1 MALTKK
7 EREKLQSLRSRAN
20 KLASDAKKL
29 ARDTGKELVKQMK
42 KS

>member
-1 MALTKK
+1 MALTKA
-7 EREKLQSLRSRAN
+7 EHNKLQSLRNRAD
-20 KLASDAKKL
+20 KLARDARKL